1 MIPVPGIISK
11 EDSGILRLES
21 CPAVY
26 LAAVYVHSLDA
37 FIYVSH
43 RTFTICI
50 SLIYVRRY
58 LSYYR
63 SKKFTSKM
71 LIGDIRCGRG
81 VDEV

>member
-21 CPAVY
+21 CP
-26 LAAVYVHSLDA
+26 AVYVHSLDA

-71 LIGDIRCGRG
+71 LIGDIRYGRS